1 MSEQFT
7 IKRAERS
14 QALLRLAFTGASF
27 AGKTTASLLLAK
39 GIINALIK
47 AGRLQASQNP
57 QIGVIDT
64 ERKSAALYSHLVPFD
79 TIELA
84 PPYSLERYTGALRAL
99 EAARYPV
106 IIIDQI
112 SHAWSGPGGLLSTV
126 KGENFNAWKD
136 ATPKQDEFID
146 AILRSPAH
154 IIVTMRSKTEWVL
167 EDKANARGEIKKS
180 PRRIGMAPVQRP
192 GVEYE
197 FTTLLDLQIADK
209 TRTITVQK
217 DRTGVFT
224 DMQFKSVEQ
233 WDAAGHAAVD
243 WLLTGAVPVGE
254 HAEPTAEERAE
265 SICAAAE
272 RLIPRQPNLPDLA
285 RTFDSIKRQLR
296 EFAQTLGDDAL
307 KPLLDRVIGAKDKR
321 KAELG
326 APAPALGPDVTVI
339 TPDDVDTLESM
350 MMLGR
355 IIMVDFLQEFG
366 VARLAMLPYDAYDD
380 AVTWVIRTAGNNG
393 EELARPA
400 RVTAPAQPE
409 KVNPAKAV
417 VDRICGGKHDLLSQ
431 A

>member
-39 GIINALIK
+39 GIINALVK

-99 EAARYPV
+99 EAAKYPV

-112 SHAWSGPGGLLSTV
+112 SHAWSGPGGLLSTI